1 MKRTELLQ
9 SPEYWTTKI
18 QLELFSQME
27 DYMKENNLNRTQLAK
42 ELGVT
47 KGYISQ
53 VLNGDF
59 DHRVSKMVEL
69 SLAIGVIPQIYFEA
83 VEQYLREDI
92 MRNFYFGNNQY
103 QQFDFGENIIQYEPK
118 AA

>member
-27 DYMKENNLNRTQLAK
+27 DYMKENNLNRTQLAEK
-42 ELGVT
+42 LGVT

-59 DHRVSKMVEL
+59 DHRVSKLVEL

-83 VEQYLREDI
+83 VEQCIKEDI
-92 MRNFYFGNNQY
+92 MNSFYFDNKKY
-103 QQFDFGENIIQYEPK
+103 QQNYFVENIVQDQST

>member
-1 MKRTELLQ
+1 MKRAELLQ

-27 DYMKENNLNRTQLAK
+27 GYMKENNLNRTQLAE

-59 DHRVSKMVEL
+59 DHRISKLVEL

-83 VEQYLREDI
+83 IEQCLEEDI
-92 MRNFYFGNNQY
+92 LKTFYFDNNKY
-103 QQFDFGENIIQYEPK
+103 QQIYFVENIIQDNFK